1 MLGFLVLA
9 AVAGEEEE
17 CFSELVPLQSEG
29 LEACET
35 AFLTAQGRGSK
46 LVTEDWKPVGSGRFR
61 VPSQDSSWVLGT
73 SCSSSFSLRQ
83 EPGLGSS
90 SSRNNLT
97 ALTSQTDP
105 LSHQDTTLSAHGLR
119 NEMHLSRKMAR
130 DRSSLQAW
138 FLQLQRNFSHVTRK
152 QAM

>member
-1 MLGFLVLA
+1 M
-9 AVAGEEEE
+9 
-17 CFSELVPLQSEG
+17 
-29 LEACET
+29 
-35 AFLTAQGRGSK
+35 R
-46 LVTEDWKPVGSGRFR
+46 EDSKPVGSGRFR

-105 LSHQDTTLSAHGLR
+105 PLSPGHHSLCPRVAQRDAPFKENGSRSFIVAGMVSATPAELFPRQQEASDVTRITCEAAPHSTACLLSAR
-119 NEMHLSRKMAR
+119 CA
-130 DRSSLQAW
+130 
-138 FLQLQRNFSHVTRK
+138 TRGQS
-152 QAM
+152 QAMIQSYY

>member
-1 MLGFLVLA
+1 WRVWSRRQLPFR
-9 AVAGEEEE
+9 
-17 CFSELVPLQSEG
+17 
-29 LEACET
+29 
-35 AFLTAQGRGSK
+35 LTCLPSK
-46 LVTEDWKPVGSGRFR
+46 LVSFSRGHLPLLLHKCNCSVPVGSGRFR

-105 LSHQDTTLSAHGLR
+105 PLSPGYHSLCPRVAQRDAPFKENGSRSYIVAGMVSATPAELFPRHQEASD
-119 NEMHLSRKMAR
+119 
-130 DRSSLQAW
+130 
-138 FLQLQRNFSHVTRK
+138 VTRIIC
-152 QAM
+152 